1 MVNWI
6 KNWLLPSIADML
18 FISVFIYLVLPS
30 NQELLYDADTG
41 YHIRVGEYILNTL
54 TIPRSDIFSFIEPS
68 IPWTAHEWLSEV
80 VMALLH
86 RYCDLT
92 AVVIA
97 FSIMIAASTVLFY
110 KNIKSEG
117 NNVLLAVIASVM
129 FVLLS
134 NVHWLARPHIFSL
147 IILLGWYRLL
157 DDFQY
162 RHNNRLWQLPLI
174 LILWVNLH
182 GGFVI
187 GLAMLGIYFAGN
199 FQLLYTNRK
208 KWEDYGKEKSREF
221 GTILGA
227 CLIACLAN
235 PYSYHILIFP
245 FKLITDK
252 YIMDRVGEFLSPNFH
267 QFQPFKYVLYLI
279 IIVFAYSKRKPNVIE
294 AILLI
299 LFTGMSL
306 YSVRYIPLF
315 GVIVIPILLRY
326 IDLELLSRH
335 QDVVNFIKK
344 RIENITTVDH
354 ITKGY
359 IWPILCI
366 VITLLFA
373 VNGTLVYQFN
383 SDIKPIAAL
392 EFLRKNPIAGNMYNN
407 DEFGDCVIY
416 TYAQQYKVFIDGR
429 GDMYGSERLK
439 EYFRVREFE
448 PGWQDVIE
456 KYKIS
461 WMFINTGSVLSR
473 YLILTNDWKLVYSDK
488 VASIFVKNIPLH
500 ASLIE
505 KFPDVK
511 LYTQKS
517 DVPSNT
523 L

>member
-1 MVNWI
+1 MFKKWF
-6 KNWLLPSIADML
+6 LPSIADML

-54 TIPRSDIFSFIEPS
+54 TIPRSDIFSFIEPT

-80 VMALLH
+80 IMALLH

-110 KNIKSEG
+110 KNIVTEC
-117 NNVLLAVIASVM
+117 NNVLLAVTASVM
-129 FVLLS
+129 FVVLS

-162 RHNNRLWQLPLI
+162 RQNNRLWLLPLI
-174 LILWVNLH
+174 IILWVNLH
-182 GGFVI
+182 AGFVI
-187 GLAMLGIYFAGN
+187 GLAMLFIYFAGN

-208 KWEDYGKEKSREF
+208 QWEDFGKEKSREF
-221 GTILGA
+221 GTIFGV

-235 PYSYHILIFP
+235 PYGYHILIFP
-245 FKLITDK
+245 FKLIADK

-267 QFQPFKYVLYLI
+267 QFQPFKYVLYSVVV
-279 IIVFAYSKRKPNVIE
+279 VFAYSKQKPNVIE
-294 AILLI
+294 TVLVILL
-299 LFTGMSL
+299 TGMSL

-326 IDLELLSRH
+326 IDLDLLRGH
-335 QDVVNFIKK
+335 QAVVNFIKK
-344 RIENITTVDH
+344 RIENITTVDGM
-354 ITKGY
+354 TKGY
-359 IWPILCI
+359 LWPILCI
-366 VITLLFA
+366 VVIVLLA
-373 VNGTLVYQFN
+373 ANGVLVHHFN
-383 SDIKPIAAL
+383 SNIKPIAAL
-392 EFLRKNPIAGNMYNN
+392 EFIRKNPIAGNMYNN

-416 TYAQQYKVFIDGR
+416 TYSQQYKVFIDGR
-429 GDMYGSERLK
+429 GDMYGSERLR
-439 EYFRVREFE
+439 EYFSVREFE

-456 KYKIS
+456 KYKIN
-461 WMFINTGSVLSR
+461 WMFINTDSVLSR
-473 YLILTNDWKLVYSDK
+473 YLILLNDWKLVYSDK

-500 ASLIE
+500 ESLIG

-511 LYTQKS
+511 LYGQKS
-517 DVPSNT
+517 EAPSNA